1 MKIFATMITP
11 GIGGAGDYLELIIKN
26 YDGYVKIHPINFR
39 VRNIYFR
46 KILSEIQI
54 VILKILFLFLKN
66 LKIEELV
73 IYHPQTIGYNI
84 SNKLIVSSHKII
96 YYVLD
101 ASIFCIKSYNHRNL
115 KECEKCILKIDP
127 YKDCSFFPRNNS
139 QTDFNYHNEL
149 LRKKLECVTFITQT
163 KGYNE
168 ILKKMFGSNVI
179 FSVEKM
185 RFDKLKTLNPK
196 SIKSKKYDFVFHGNN
211 LPAKGSDY
219 VLSLAKKMPSRV
231 FLMPFKGNN
240 RGNLFFK
247 NINWNSG
254 LQEAISSSRIVLCP
268 SFWSA
273 PLEASI
279 LKTMLLKTPVA
290 LYSNQHSA
298 SKTLIP
304 VKCFINLCG
313 DINKDVVLLNKI
325 IKDESLLNTIKQNA
339 YDWAKNYIN
348 E

>member
-26 YDGYVKIHPINFR
+26 YDGYVKIHPINFK
-39 VRNIYFR
+39 VRNIYVR
-46 KILSEIQI
+46 KILSEFQI
-54 VILKILFLFLKN
+54 VILKVLFLFLKN
-66 LKIEELV
+66 FKIKELV
-73 IYHPQTIGYNI
+73 IYHPQTIGYKI
-84 SNKLIVSSHKII
+84 SNKLINSSYKII
-96 YYVLD
+96 YYILD

-115 KECEKCILKIDP
+115 KECEKCIQKIDP

-139 QTDFNYHNEL
+139 QTDFIYHNEL
-149 LRKKLECVTFITQT
+149 LRKKLESITFITQT
-163 KGYNE
+163 KGYIE

-179 FSVEKM
+179 FSLEKM
-185 RFDKLKTLNPK
+185 RFDKLKTLNYKP
-196 SIKSKKYDFVFHGNN
+196 INLKKYDFIFHGNN

-219 VLSLAKKMPSRV
+219 VISLAKKTPSRI
-231 FLMPFKGNN
+231 FLMPFNGNNKGN
-240 RGNLFFK
+240 LIFK
-247 NINWNSG
+247 NTNWDSG
-254 LQEAISSSRIVLCP
+254 LQEEISSSKIVLCP

-290 LYSNQHSA
+290 LYSNQYSA

-304 VKCFINLCG
+304 AKCFINLCG
-313 DINKDVVLLNKI
+313 DVNKDVILLKKI
-325 IKDESLLNTIKQNA
+325 INDESLLNSIKQNA

>member
-11 GIGGAGDYLELIIKN
+11 GIGGAGDYLELILKN
-26 YDGYVKIHPINFR
+26 YNGYVKIHPINFK

-46 KILSEIQI
+46 KILSETQI
-54 VILKILFLFLKN
+54 VILKVLFLFLKN
-66 LKIEELV
+66 FTIQELV

-84 SNKLIVSSHKII
+84 SNKLIDNSHKII
-96 YYVLD
+96 YYILD

-139 QTDFNYHNEL
+139 QTDFIYHNEL
-149 LRKKLECVTFITQT
+149 LRKKLESVTFITQT

-185 RFDKLKTLNPK
+185 RFDKLKTLSTISNNL
-196 SIKSKKYDFVFHGNN
+196 KKYDFVFHGNN

-219 VLSLAKKMPSRV
+219 VISLAKKMPSKI
-231 FLMPFKGNN
+231 FFMPFNGNN
-240 RGNLFFK
+240 NKNLIFK
-247 NINWNSG
+247 NTNWDSG
-254 LQEAISSSRIVLCP
+254 LQEAISSSKIVLCP

-290 LYSNQHSA
+290 LYCNQFSA

-304 VKCFINLCG
+304 EKCFIHLCG
-313 DINKDVVLLNKI
+313 DINKDVILLKKIINDEPLLNNLK
-325 IKDESLLNTIKQNA
+325 ENA
-339 YDWAKNYIN
+339 YDWANNYIN